1 MPELPEVETVRRT
14 IETKICNKT
23 IRSVEVNHTDVL
35 DGMEKEDFIDL
46 LVGNTV
52 LRMERRGKYLIF
64 CLKQQKKLILH
75 LRMTG
80 QLIYFENDF
89 PKDSHC
95 HVVVYFEDGGGF
107 YYRDV
112 RRFGRFCL
120 VGSGGKTECGMN
132 RLGFEPMDRKFT
144 VNYVKDGVQNRR
156 CSVKARILDQ
166 HFIAGI
172 GNIYADE
179 ILFAARIHPERMCA
193 ELTNCQIKR
202 LKKASEDILLQAI
215 EHRGTTF
222 SDFRDGYG
230 ESGGHQDHLAV
241 FHRAGEPCPVCGTII
256 ESIKCGGR
264 TTSFCPKCQKR

>member
-14 IETKICNKT
+14 VSEKICNRK
-23 IRSVEVNHTDVL
+23 IISAEVNNDDVL
-35 DGMEKEDFIDL
+35 DGISKDDFIDL
-46 LVGNTV
+46 LMDNSVTG
-52 LRMERRGKYLIF
+52 MERRGKYLIF
-64 CLKQQKKLILH
+64 CLASGERIILH

-80 QLIYFENDF
+80 QLICFDREF
-89 PKDSHC
+89 SKDKHC
-95 HVVVYFEDGGGF
+95 HVVVRFENGGF

-120 VGSGGKTECGMN
+120 IGSGGKTEKGMDQ
-132 RLGFEPMDRKFT
+132 LGYEPLDRRFT
-144 VNYVKDGVQNRR
+144 VNYVKEGVIGRR
-156 CSVKARILDQ
+156 CPVKARILDQ

-179 ILFAARIHPERMCA
+179 ILFSARIHPERRCD

-202 LKKASEDILLQAI
+202 LKKASETVLAEAI

-230 ESGGHQDHLAV
+230 ESGGHQDYLSV
-241 FHRAGEPCPVCGTII
+241 FHREGEPCLVCGTVI
-256 ESIKCGGR
+256 EKIKCGGR
-264 TTSFCPKCQKR
+264 STSYCPKCQKR

>member
-14 IETKICNKT
+14 IETKICNKK
-23 IRSVEVNHTDVL
+23 IISVEVNHDDVL
-35 DGMEKEDFIDL
+35 DGITKETFVEL
-46 LVGNTV
+46 FVGNSV
-52 LRMERRGKYLIF
+52 IGMERRGKYLIF
-64 CLKQQKKLILH
+64 CLRNGEKIILH

-80 QLIYFENDF
+80 QLVFFEKDF
-89 PKDSHC
+89 QRDHHC
-95 HVVVYFEDGGGF
+95 HVVVHFEDGGGF

-120 VGSGGKTECGMN
+120 IGSGGKTEHGMN
-132 RLGFEPMDRKFT
+132 QLGYEPMDRKFT
-144 VNYVKDGVQNRR
+144 VNYVKDGVRNRR
-156 CSVKARILDQ
+156 CSVKSRILDQ

-179 ILFAARIHPERMCA
+179 ILFAARIHPERICS

-230 ESGGHQDHLAV
+230 ESGGHQAFLSV
-241 FHRAGEPCPVCGTII
+241 FHRTGKPCPVCGTTI